1 MATLWLAR
9 LSVSLTQT
17 LADTKLVRLRFLSS
31 PGALCGRAGRD
42 APPARARRLLTQCG
56 AAVRRGLRRVCRL
69 APPPLGVVRFQPL
82 HPGAPKAPKAFAHRP
97 AKRSPLSFGPGRRES
112 YWYGSC
118 LRNLRTAF
126 VVWTGWARRS
136 GERRR
141 PSATARRVGRAA
153 STPPPRTS
161 SEPAARLSLA
171 PRSGLRF
178 PKIPATILRAGG
190 RSWMRRSRR
199 QRGRSAS
206 VRRRVDLPDG
216 PSRCRSLLAIRVG
229 HGHMDAC

>member
-69 APPPLGVVRFQPL
+69 APPPMGVVRFQPF
-82 HPGAPKAPKAFAHRP
+82 HPKLELQKLSHIGP
-97 AKRSPLSFGPGRRES
+97 AKRSPLSFCPGRRES

-161 SEPAARLSLA
+161 SEPHDCRWHPDLA
-171 PRSGLRF
+171 CGFQRF
-178 PKIPATILRAGG
+178 QRQSLRAGG

>member
-17 LADTKLVRLRFLSS
+17 LADTTLVRLRFLSS
-31 PGALCGRAGRD
+31 GALCGRAGRD

-69 APPPLGVVRFQPL
+69 APPPLGVVRFQPF
-82 HPGAPKAPKAFAHRP
+82 HPKLELQKLSHIGP
-97 AKRSPLSFGPGRRES
+97 AKRSPLSFCPGRRES

-161 SEPAARLSLA
+161 SEPHDCRWHPDLA
-171 PRSGLRF
+171 CGFQRF
-178 PKIPATILRAGG
+178 QRQSCGQVGGAG
-190 RSWMRRSRR
+190 
-199 QRGRSAS
+199 
-206 VRRRVDLPDG
+206 
-216 PSRCRSLLAIRVG
+216 
-229 HGHMDAC
+229 